1 MCVATPARPGKVL
14 ARLGALVTVLAA
26 ALVAAATSDLPAP
39 QSNLILSPLAPANL
53 YGAPPNFAAPA
64 AEASAEVLYAMRWGR
79 RVYASSGPATDF
91 RKPDGKIDVA
101 LVMSQAALSR
111 APLPAA
117 YLELAG
123 ADANSVFV
131 VRDLKKGQ
139 DRVFRF
145 RQQTFQESGLVTLST
160 RPWRRGQEIL
170 EYVPARRPPT
180 ATVIYLGGNDGGT
193 ARQVLAVWASN
204 GVRVLSLPWVQ
215 AGSLTP
221 GCIDRVDLD
230 VIETKVRELV
240 EEFGP
245 TGEVALVGFS
255 GGGDAALMIAS
266 RMPDDFAS
274 VHAISSAVWH
284 FNGSRGPGCMIA
296 SSPWST
302 QGRPVPWVLNFPLRW
317 TTPVALMRRTA
328 GSLSQNTLA
337 VEALEDVPDERR
349 EIARFHVSDVRYPV
363 YLYAGGLDDLIP
375 AAASVERL
383 CAEVPTSRC
392 YVNPRAG
399 HDLMGPPASPAYCR
413 SPEEA
418 LRGTDRRTYCLETAR
433 ARRLVF
439 NSVLDAFETGVRP
452 RSLQ

>member
-1 MCVATPARPGKVL
+1 M
-14 ARLGALVTVLAA
+14 
-26 ALVAAATSDLPAP
+26 AP
-39 QSNLILSPLAPANL
+39 PNL
-53 YGAPPNFAAPA
+53 YGAHPNFAAPP
-64 AEASAEVLYAMRWGR
+64 AEASTEVLYAMRWGR
-79 RVYASSGPATDF
+79 RVYASWGPSTEF
-91 RKPDGKIDVA
+91 RAPDGTIDLA
-101 LVMSQAALSR
+101 LLMSQAALSH

-123 ADANSVFV
+123 PDANSVLV
-131 VRDLKKGQ
+131 VRDLKNGQ

-160 RPWRRGQEIL
+160 RPWRRGHEIL

-180 ATVIYLGGNDGGT
+180 ATIIYLGGNDGGT

-215 AGSLTP
+215 AGTLTP

-230 VIETKVRELV
+230 VIETRVRDLV

-245 TGEVALVGFS
+245 KGEVALVGFS

-337 VEALEDVPDERR
+337 VEALEDVPDARR
-349 EIARFHVSDVRYPV
+349 DAVRFHVSDVRYPV

-375 AAASVERL
+375 AAASLELL
-383 CAEVPTSRC
+383 CAEVATAQC

-399 HDLMGPPASPAYCR
+399 HNLVGPPASPAYCR

-418 LRGTDRRTYCLETAR
+418 LHGTDRRSYCLETAR
-433 ARRLVF
+433 ARRFVF
-439 NSVLDAFETGVRP
+439 NTVL
-452 RSLQ
+452 RSLGAGGAAG

>member
-1 MCVATPARPGKVL
+1 MRAPVKVVARCL
-14 ARLGALVTVLAA
+14 AVVTLLAA
-26 ALVAAATSDLPAP
+26 ALIAAVTSSPPAP
-39 QSNLILSPLAPANL
+39 QPNLILNPAAPPNL
-53 YGAPPNFAAPA
+53 YGDTPNFTAPP

-91 RKPDGKIDVA
+91 RTPDGRIDVA
-101 LVMSQAALSR
+101 LVMSQASLSR
-111 APLPAA
+111 ARLPAA

-123 ADANSVFV
+123 PGTNSVFV
-131 VRDLKKGQ
+131 VRDLKSGQ
-139 DRVFRF
+139 DQVFRF
-145 RQQTFQESGLVTLST
+145 QQQTFEDSGLVTLAT
-160 RPWRRGQEIL
+160 RPWRRGQDIL
-170 EYVPARRPPT
+170 EYVPARRAPT
-180 ATVIYLGGNDGGT
+180 STIIYLGGNDGGT
-193 ARQVLAVWASN
+193 ASQVLAVWASR

-215 AGSLTP
+215 AGTLTP

-230 VIETKVRELV
+230 VIEARVRDLV

-245 TGEVALVGFS
+245 KGEVALVGFS
-255 GGGDAALMIAS
+255 GGAAAALMIAS
-266 RMPDDFAS
+266 RMPDDLAA
-274 VHAISSAVWH
+274 VHAVSPTVWH
-284 FNGSRGPGCMIA
+284 LNGSRGPGCMIA

-302 QGRPVPWVLNFPLRW
+302 QGRAVPWVLNFPLRW

-337 VEALEDVPDERR
+337 VEALEDVPHEKRD
-349 EIARFHVSDVRYPV
+349 AVRFHVSDVRYPV

-375 AAASVERL
+375 AAASVEQL

-392 YVNPRAG
+392 YVNSRAG

-439 NSVLDAFETGVRP
+439 NSVLGAFEAGSRP
-452 RSLQ
+452 TLIQ